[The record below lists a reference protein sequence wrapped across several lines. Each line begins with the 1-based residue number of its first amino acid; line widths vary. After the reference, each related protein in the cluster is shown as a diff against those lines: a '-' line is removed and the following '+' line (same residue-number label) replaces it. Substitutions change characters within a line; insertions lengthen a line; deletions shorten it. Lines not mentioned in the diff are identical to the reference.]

1 MSSDIAGKYDIL
13 VVGSGHAAVEAAL
26 VGARLGHSVAI
37 VTLNPE
43 NIAGMP
49 CNPAVGGPG
58 KAQIVSEI
66 DALGGEMA
74 LAVDGSTIELRVLN
88 ASKGPAVQSLRAQ
101 VDKRLYANHMKQA
114 LRDAGVAVR
123 QGMVTDLL
131 VSSGAVRGAVLDGGE
146 HVMAPRV
153 VLCPGVYLES
163 RIIIGD
169 VVKESGPLGEP
180 SAKGL
185 SKSLQRLGIAMG
197 RFKTGTSPRIAADS
211 IRWEELKRETGAL
224 TPLAFSFLSKPRVYN
239 NDVCYSTY
247 TNELTHRIICAN
259 LHRSPLFNG
268 TIEGTGPRYCP
279 SIEDKVYRFPERQRH
294 QIFLEMEAKDSDEVY
309 ILGLSTSLPVD
320 VQIEVV
326 HSLPGL
332 REARIVKPGYA
343 IEYDRIL
350 PYQIKPSLEV
360 VGVEGLFSAGQI
372 NGTSGYEEAAAQGLM
387 AGINAA
393 LSLRGRPPVVLERS
407 QAYIGVLIDDL
418 VGNVIDEPYRMLTS
432 RCEYRLLLRQ
442 TNADQRLT
450 PLGRQIGLVSDKR
463 WHVFEE
469 KKAKI
474 EKGRELLRVKVDGT
488 EVRERLRAPEAR
500 LADFSD
506 VLPELAA
513 LPEDV
518 RAEVELEAKYSG
530 FVERQE
536 REALRLRRYSGKR
549 IPPGLVASEVPGLSR
564 EARDKLEKYA
574 PPTIGRALE
583 TGISPQDALIL
594 LAYMKNSG
602 AKGGPQGDG
611 E

>member
-1 MSSDIAGKYDIL
+1 MTERAKEYDIL

-26 VGARLGHSVAI
+26 SGARLGHSVAI
-37 VTLNPE
+37 VTLNPP

-49 CNPAVGGPG
+49 CNPAIGGPG

-74 LAVDGSTIELRVLN
+74 LAVDSSTIELRVLN

-101 VDKRLYANHMKQA
+101 VDKKLYAGHMREA
-114 LRDAGVAVR
+114 LREAGVTIR
-123 QGMVTDLL
+123 QGMVTGLR
-131 VSSGAVRGAVLDGGE
+131 VKSGAVCGVVLDSGE
-146 HVMAPRV
+146 YVGALRV

-169 VVKESGPLGEP
+169 VVRESGPLGEP
-180 SAKGL
+180 AAKGL
-185 SKSLQRLGIAMG
+185 SESLRRLGISMG

-211 IRWEELKRETGAL
+211 IRWDELKRETGAL
-224 TPLAFSFLSKPRVYN
+224 TPLAFSFLSEPRVYN

-247 TNELTHRIICAN
+247 TNELTHKIICDN
-259 LHRSPLFNG
+259 LHRSPLFDG

-279 SIEDKVYRFPERQRH
+279 SIEDKVYRFPERERH
-294 QIFLEMEAKDSDEVY
+294 QIFLEMEAKDSEEVY

-320 VQIEVV
+320 VQLEMV

-350 PYQIKPSLEV
+350 PNQIKPSLEV
-360 VGVEGLFSAGQI
+360 VGVDGLFSAGQI

-387 AGINAA
+387 AGINAV
-393 LSLRGRPPVVLERS
+393 LSLEGRTPVVLERS
-407 QAYIGVLIDDL
+407 QAYIGVLIDDI

-442 TNADQRLT
+442 QNADQRLT
-450 PLGRQIGLVSDKR
+450 PIGRRIGLVSDKR
-463 WHVFEE
+463 WRVFEE
-469 KKAKI
+469 KKAML
-474 EKGRELLRVKVDGT
+474 EKGRELLRVKVGGS
-488 EVRERLRAPEAR
+488 EVRDRLRTPNTS
-500 LADFSD
+500 LADFFEL
-506 VLPELAA
+506 LPELAD
-513 LPEDV
+513 LPEEV
-518 RAEVELEAKYSG
+518 RAEIELEAKYSG
-530 FVERQE
+530 FIERQE
-536 REALRLRRYSGKR
+536 REALRLRRYAGKR
-549 IPPGLVASEVPGLSR
+549 IPPGLSASQVPGLSR

-583 TGISPQDALIL
+583 TGVSPQDALIL
-594 LAYMKNSG
+594 LAYMKNWG
-602 AKGGPQGDG
+602 AKGGSEGDG